1 LLALWAHG
9 YLGEQGL
16 FDRQRKIQTPHIM
29 SRGASRAFFILCA
42 SNALKTM
49 SAAQT
54 KQMPHMSK
62 RFRKRLLWIA
72 AIVLFL
78 IYVSSYAVITQ
89 HRYEQFRSYNAL
101 GFWYA
106 SWEDETSDS
115 WERKERVFG
124 VVYGPLNYVEY
135 DILGFGMPHASCS
148 PFFSLGK

>member
-1 LLALWAHG
+1 
-9 YLGEQGL
+9 
-16 FDRQRKIQTPHIM
+16 
-29 SRGASRAFFILCA
+29 
-42 SNALKTM
+42 
-49 SAAQT
+49 
-54 KQMPHMSK
+54 MSK
-62 RFRKRLLWIA
+62 RFRKRPLWIT

-78 IYVSSYAVITQ
+78 AYVSSYAVISQ
-89 HRYEQFRSYNAL
+89 RRYEQFRSYNAK

-135 DILGFGMPHASCS
+135 DILGLGMPHASCS